1 MRLYDTPQPCQIRQR
16 CSLFMESPFDV
27 SETMFA
33 LGEAAERLGVHP
45 VTLRRWSE
53 SGKIRSVR
61 TPGGHRRFPESEIR
75 RLTGMEKEAA
85 AQDRDWDGDPDHTA
99 DGSRSGDTRSEEED
113 GTRVSSLLRDS
124 ALESTRRDLRGDQQA
139 SWARDLAP
147 EDREE
152 KRLLGRR
159 LMGLMMQ
166 YVSRNEEDGSEV
178 LQEARVI
185 GRIYAKSIIQS
196 GLSLSEALKAT
207 MFFRDHIVES
217 AVILPETANRRPE
230 SNQRMFRRL
239 NSFLNEIQ
247 LVITEAYED
256 RGRGQAE

>member
-1 MRLYDTPQPCQIRQR
+1 
-16 CSLFMESPFDV
+16 
-27 SETMFA
+27 MFA

-53 SGKIRSVR
+53 SGKIRVVR

-75 RLTGMEKEAA
+75 RLKGLEGASEDEST
-85 AQDRDWDGDPDHTA
+85 
-99 DGSRSGDTRSEEED
+99 DGSAGAED
-113 GTRVSSLLRDS
+113 DGPRVSSRLRDS
-124 ALESTRRDLRGDQQA
+124 ALEYTRRDLQGESQA
-139 SWARDLAP
+139 SWARDLDP
-147 EDREE
+147 QDREE

-166 YVSRNEEDGSEV
+166 YVSRAEEDSAEV

-217 AVILPETANRRPE
+217 AVVLPETANRRPE

-247 LVITEAYED
+247 LVITEAYEERGTD
-256 RGRGQAE
+256 RTK

>member
-1 MRLYDTPQPCQIRQR
+1 M
-16 CSLFMESPFDV
+16 FGFNV

-53 SGKIRSVR
+53 SGKIRAVR

-75 RLTGMEKEAA
+75 RLKGMDEAEEA
-85 AQDRDWDGDPDHTA
+85 GDGRSDREGVEARGGTSRHISNDTQDDA
-99 DGSRSGDTRSEEED
+99 DASG
-113 GTRVSSLLRDS
+113 VSSRLRDS
-124 ALESTRRDLRGDQQA
+124 ALEYTRRDLQGDTQA

-166 YVSRNEEDGSEV
+166 YVSRDEDESADV

-217 AVILPETANRRPE
+217 AVVLPETANRRPE

-256 RGRGQAE
+256 RRGGSSE

>member
-1 MRLYDTPQPCQIRQR
+1 
-16 CSLFMESPFDV
+16 
-27 SETMFA
+27 MFA

-53 SGKIRSVR
+53 SGKIRAVR

-75 RLTGMEKEAA
+75 RLKGIDE
-85 AQDRDWDGDPDHTA
+85 PDDSNTA
-99 DGSRSGDTRSEEED
+99 PAN
-113 GTRVSSLLRDS
+113 VSSDDEGPSVSNRLRES
-124 ALESTRRDLRGDQQA
+124 ALEYTRRDLQGETQA

-166 YVSRNEEDGSEV
+166 YVSRDEEDSAEV

-217 AVILPETANRRPE
+217 AVVLPETANRRPE

-239 NSFLNEIQ
+239 NAFLNEIQ

-256 RGRGQAE
+256 RGRGSSE

>member
-1 MRLYDTPQPCQIRQR
+1 
-16 CSLFMESPFDV
+16 
-27 SETMFA
+27 MFA
-33 LGEAAERLGVHP
+33 LGEAADRLGVHP

-53 SGKIRSVR
+53 SGKIRAVR

-75 RLTGMEKEAA
+75 RLKGMGDSVEDRPAPGDSDAGAAGTWPADMPGTGTSIDEDDRSPSDDNDG
-85 AQDRDWDGDPDHTA
+85 AQ
-99 DGSRSGDTRSEEED
+99 
-113 GTRVSSLLRDS
+113 VSSRLRDS
-124 ALESTRRDLRGDQQA
+124 ALAYTRRDLQGGPQA
-139 SWARDLAP
+139 SWARDLDP
-147 EDREE
+147 QDREE

-166 YVSRNEEDGSEV
+166 YVSRNEEEGAEV

-217 AVILPETANRRPE
+217 AVVLPETANRRPE

-247 LVITEAYED
+247 LVITEAYEE
-256 RGRGQAE
+256 RSGGSSA

>member
-1 MRLYDTPQPCQIRQR
+1 
-16 CSLFMESPFDV
+16 
-27 SETMFA
+27 MFA

-53 SGKIRSVR
+53 SGKIRAVR

-75 RLTGMEKEAA
+75 RLKGMDEAGSNTGSDAA
-85 AQDRDWDGDPDHTA
+85 GRADSGSPRAGDASVTSEDVRSARDAAEGRRVT
-99 DGSRSGDTRSEEED
+99 SR
-113 GTRVSSLLRDS
+113 LRES
-124 ALESTRRDLRGDQQA
+124 ALAHTRRELEGGPQA
-139 SWARDLAP
+139 SWSRDLDP
-147 EDREE
+147 QDREE

-166 YVSRNEEDGSEV
+166 YVSRDEEDAAEV

-196 GLSLSEALKAT
+196 GLSLSEAMKAT

-217 AVILPETANRRPE
+217 AVVLPETVNRRPE

-256 RGRGQAE
+256 RNGGSAA